1 MQLVGDDVVLTVK
14 DLDLCDE
21 EVVLKA
27 VGRAQL
33 LSRDVILDLSV
44 SLSKEDF
51 EVWELLLKVLIYNSI
66 AICVGQC
73 SCKAQLVECIGV
85 LK

>member
-1 MQLVGDDVVLTVK
+1 MQLVGDDVVLSVE
-14 DLDLCDE
+14 DLDLRDE
-21 EVVLKA
+21 EVMLKA
-27 VGRAQL
+27 VGRTQL

-51 EVWELLLKVLIYNSI
+51 EVWELLLKILSYNSI

>member
-1 MQLVGDDVVLTVK
+1 MQLVGNDVVLTVK
-14 DLDLCDE
+14 DLDLRDE

-33 LSRDVILDLSV
+33 LSRDVVLDLSV

-51 EVWELLLKVLIYNSI
+51 EVWELLLKILVYDSV
-66 AICVGQC
+66 AVCVGQR
-73 SCKAQLVECIGV
+73 SCKAQLVERVGV

>member
-1 MQLVGDDVVLTVK
+1 MQLVGDDVVLSVK

-21 EVVLKA
+21 EVMLKA

-51 EVWELLLKVLIYNSI
+51 EVWELLLKVLVYNAI
-66 AICVGQC
+66 AVCIGQC
-73 SCKAQLVECIGV
+73 PRKAQLIKCIGV

>member
-1 MQLVGDDVVLTVK
+1 MQLVGDDVVLSVE
-14 DLDLCDE
+14 DLDLRDE

-33 LSRDVILDLSV
+33 LSRDVVLDLSV

-51 EVWELLLKVLIYNSI
+51 EVWELLLKVLVYNAI
-66 AICVGQC
+66 AVCICQC
-73 SCKAQLVECIGV
+73 SRKAQLVKCIGV